1 MSKNLFFE
9 NLCLSLQSQVGSL
22 AQLVQSICL
31 TSRGSAV
38 RIRQLPLYEGVQ
50 LFSCDTFF
58 VFWGVASGVIVS
70 GVLVARP
77 YGDCV
82 WPFVCKHPMPHSS
95 ATASLLHPT
104 VRKTR
109 CIALSYVRDC
119 RTAHLWRS
127 GCGDIRCDCSGDMR
141 PPLCGIPAS
150 SGMPLTSNPSTP
162 TIRRCP
168 TFQL

>member
-1 MSKNLFFE
+1 M
-9 NLCLSLQSQVGSL
+9 G
-22 AQLVQSICL
+22 
-31 TSRGSAV
+31 
-38 RIRQLPLYEGVQ
+38 
-50 LFSCDTFF
+50 
-58 VFWGVASGVIVS
+58 
-70 GVLVARP
+70 GVLVVRP

-119 RTAHLWRS
+119 RTAHLWRG
-127 GCGDIRCDCSGDMR
+127 GCGDIRCDCSGDIR

-150 SGMPLTSNPSTP
+150 SGIPLTSNPSTP

-168 TFQL
+168 TLSCDTFFNCILKDNCCIAVILCEGHIHRVCSLRSKLGGCAFASSKCSFVFCRLGCRLRE